1 VTDYLKAV
9 GAFPRVPADGNA
21 IATELAEI
29 YAALPARQSVLRANV
44 THYPRSDLPGKCF
57 GIVTAFHDLPDF
69 TIAEDLE
76 SFGKY
81 LNALR
86 RGREMPGSIF
96 EVRQVWQMA
105 GDEPRLIEATVEF
118 SDRFASLARRRFAPG
133 FFADKDV
140 QKISA
145 DQMRGG
151 HFEHAGGGV
160 RRGIMWCDRSMGV
173 GEPRPW
179 SAAYRVSPK
188 REFSGALDPELVT
201 ALKRFVSRF

>member
-1 VTDYLKAV
+1 MTDYLKAV
-9 GAFPRVPADGNA
+9 GAFPTAQAGGNA
-21 IATELAEI
+21 IAAELAGI

-44 THYPRSDLPGKCF
+44 THYPRNDLPGKCF
-57 GIVTAFHDLPDF
+57 GVVTAFHDLPDF

-76 SFGKY
+76 SFTKHLDG
-81 LNALR
+81 LR
-86 RGREMPGSIF
+86 SGREMPGSIF

-118 SDRFASLARRRFAPG
+118 SDRFASLAPRRLAPG
-133 FFADKDV
+133 FFPDKDV

-160 RRGIMWCDRSMGV
+160 RRGIIWCDRSMGL
-173 GEPRPW
+173 GKPRPW

-188 REFSGALDPELVT
+188 REFSDALSPELVA